1 MRLEAYGTSI
11 VVALAAA
18 SDPAQPMAPELE
30 TSRFRLVH
38 ERGRFALEDRS
49 SGAPT
54 RLAIPKPWL
63 VAASHDEPG
72 YVSPFKYSALVTA
85 FPVGDG
91 RVGLHLSS
99 YDVNDRG
106 SAAAAAGTDV
116 FLVYDPNRSSARPGL
131 IRLGVTK
138 QRVKA
143 MGCLRAEASH
153 FLLADVDG
161 DGLVDVGRIR
171 EEIRCAVDEEGRR
184 VVPQQYVQD
193 PARWHRM
200 VGGGWVEDR
209 SYEGRIPEKHTELP
223 LIGVA
228 FTPVDFFAKQI
239 WKTADPARWR
249 SGPAEAPAFVPAF
262 RRKLIEQER
271 EARGR

>member
-1 MRLEAYGTSI
+1 MRLKACGTFCA
-11 VVALAAA
+11 VALAAGTG
-18 SDPAQPMAPELE
+18 PAKAFGPELD
-30 TSRFRLVH
+30 TSRFRLVR
-38 ERGRFALEDRS
+38 EKSRFVLEDRS
-49 SGAPT
+49 AAAAT
-54 RLAIPKPWL
+54 RVGVPKSWL
-63 VAASHDEPG
+63 VPASPAEPG
-72 YVSPFKYSALVTA
+72 YVSPFKYDPRVTA

-91 RVGLHLSS
+91 RTGLHLSS

-116 FLVYDPNRSSARPGL
+116 FLLYDPKRSSARPGL

-193 PARWHRM
+193 AARWYRM
-200 VGGGWVEDR
+200 AERGWLEDR
-209 SYEGRIPEKHTELP
+209 SYEGRISEKHTEL
-223 LIGVA
+223 
-228 FTPVDFFAKQI
+228 
-239 WKTADPARWR
+239 R
-249 SGPAEAPAFVPAF
+249 
-262 RRKLIEQER
+262 
-271 EARGR
+271 